1 MPFPCLGTALGGKLC
16 FDELSLASP
25 EKNDLKGTRPM
36 RVQEASE
43 KVITVHEAWEMK
55 GRTRE
60 YKV

>member
-1 MPFPCLGTALGGKLC
+1 
-16 FDELSLASP
+16 
-25 EKNDLKGTRPM
+25 M

-60 YKV
+60 YKVWTISPCGLQLAGPADIGC